1 MKLSLPEFSLVLLV
15 GSSGSGKSTFART
28 HFLPTEVVSS
38 DACRGL
44 VADDEND
51 QSATQDAFEVLHFI
65 VAKRLARRRLTV
77 VDATNVQR
85 EARASLV
92 ALARAYHALPAAV
105 VLDVS
110 EAVCLERNRLR
121 PDRTFGP
128 QVVARQRRDLK
139 RGLKGLKREGFR
151 SVTVLNGP
159 EEIAEVQLERR
170 PLWNDRRAEHGPF
183 DIIGDVHGCADEL
196 ERLLERLGYSW
207 HDADRGGDL
216 YPRLYTH
223 PQGRRAIFVGDLV
236 DRGPR
241 VLETVGLVQN
251 MVQAGAAL
259 CVPGNHDVKLV
270 RKLRGK
276 NVTVR
281 HGLET
286 TLSEF
291 DALPDEVREGYKR
304 GVADFLDGLVS
315 HYVLDDGKLV
325 VAHAGLTEDLQGRAS
340 GRVREFALYGD
351 TTGETDDFGLPVR
364 HDWAADYRGAALVA
378 YGHTPVPE
386 PVWLNHTVNLDTGC
400 VFGGALTALRYP
412 ELETVS
418 VRAAR
423 TYAEPA
429 RPLAPAPDLTPQQQ
443 GDLLDLRDVTGK
455 RLITTRLRRVVI
467 REDQGAAALEALG
480 HTVDP
485 KWLVYLPPT
494 MAAPTTARVGGLE
507 HPDEAFAYYRK
518 QGVTSLVCE
527 EKHMGSRAVCV
538 VCRNEAA
545 AKARF
550 GVLDGS
556 SGVIYTR
563 TGRPFFA
570 GSTGAALQDDLL
582 QRLRET
588 LSATNFWHDFATD
601 WVVLDAELTPWSYK
615 AGALLRGQYAP
626 TAAAAE
632 RALGRSLAALGAA
645 QGRGLDVGDLP
656 GRFGA
661 RSEETRRYAEVY
673 RRYCWPVTS
682 ADDLKLAPFALL
694 ATEGTVHSEAHV
706 RQLET
711 LHRYLGAAPNV
722 IPTAFRAVDLGDP
735 TSADVA
741 TTWWEKLTAG
751 GGEGVVVKPASPVT
765 SGKRGPAHLV
775 QPGLKVRGRDYLRLV
790 YGPEYLLPENL
801 ERLRPR
807 NVSAKRALALQEF
820 ALGLEA
826 LERFVRGAPL
836 REVHECVAGVLALES
851 EPLDPR
857 L

>member
-1 MKLSLPEFSLVLLV
+1 MKLSLPEFSLVLLI

-38 DACRGL
+38 DTCRGL

-51 QSATQDAFEVLHFI
+51 QSATQDAFELLHLI
-65 VAKRLARRRLTV
+65 VAKRLAGRRLTV

-85 EARASLV
+85 EARASLI
-92 ALARAYHALPAAV
+92 ALARTHHALPAAV
-105 VLDVS
+105 VLDVP
-110 EAVCLERNRLR
+110 EAVCLERNRGR
-121 PDRTFGP
+121 PDRNFGP

-139 RGLKGLKREGFR
+139 RSLKGLKREGFR

-170 PLWNDRRAEHGPF
+170 PLWNDRRAERGPF

-196 ERLLERLGYSW
+196 ERLLERLGYIW
-207 HDADRGGDL
+207 HDRGGDL
-216 YPRLYTH
+216 YSRLYTH
-223 PQGRRAIFVGDLV
+223 PHGRRAIFVGDLV

-241 VLETVGLVQN
+241 VLETIGLIQN

-276 NVTVR
+276 NVAVR

-291 DALPDEVREGYKR
+291 DALPADVRERCKR
-304 GVADFLDGLVS
+304 DVADFLDALVS
-315 HYVLDDGKLV
+315 HYVLDGGKLV
-325 VAHAGLTEDLQGRAS
+325 VAHAGLTENLQGRAS
-340 GRVREFALYGD
+340 GGVREFALYGD

-378 YGHTPVPE
+378 FGHTPVPE

-418 VRAAR
+418 VKAAR
-423 TYAEPA
+423 TYAEPV
-429 RPLAPAPDLTPQQQ
+429 RPLAPAPDLTSQR
-443 GDLLDLRDVTGK
+443 GDVLDLKDVTGK
-455 RLITTRLRRVVI
+455 RIITTRLRSVVI
-467 REDQGAAALEALG
+467 REEQSAAALEALG

-485 KWLVYLPPT
+485 QWLVYLPPT
-494 MAAPTTARVGGLE
+494 MAAPTTAREGRLE
-507 HPDEAFAYYRK
+507 GPDEAFAYYRK

-538 VCRNEAA
+538 LCRDEAA
-545 AKARF
+545 ASRRF
-550 GVLDGS
+550 GVVDGS
-556 SGVIYTR
+556 AGVVYTR
-563 TGRPFFA
+563 TGKPFFT
-570 GSTGAALQDDLL
+570 GSAGAALQTELL
-582 QRLRET
+582 QRLRGA
-588 LSATNFWHDFATD
+588 LSASGFWRDFATD

-615 AGALLRGQYAP
+615 AGSLLRRQYAP

-632 RALGRSLAALGAA
+632 RALGLSLAALDAA
-645 QGRGLDVGDLP
+645 QGRGIDVGDLP
-656 GRFGA
+656 ERFGA
-661 RSEETRRYAEVY
+661 RLGETRRYAEVY
-673 RRYCWPVTS
+673 RRYCWPVGS

-694 ATEGTVHSEAHV
+694 ATEGTVHGEPHV
-706 RQLET
+706 WQLET

-722 IPTAFRAVDLGDP
+722 VPTAFRAVDLGDP
-735 TSADVA
+735 ASAVA
-741 TTWWEKLTAG
+741 ATAWWDDLTAE
-751 GGEGVVVKPASPVT
+751 GGEGIVVKPASPVT

-775 QPGLKVRGRDYLRLV
+775 QPGLKVRGQDYLRLV
-790 YGPEYLLPENL
+790 YGPEYQLPENL

-807 NVSAKRALALQEF
+807 NVSKKHALALQEF
-820 ALGLEA
+820 ALGLEG
-826 LERFVRGAPL
+826 LERFVRLAPL
-836 REVHECVAGVLALES
+836 REVYECVAGVLALES
-851 EPLDPR
+851 ESLDPR